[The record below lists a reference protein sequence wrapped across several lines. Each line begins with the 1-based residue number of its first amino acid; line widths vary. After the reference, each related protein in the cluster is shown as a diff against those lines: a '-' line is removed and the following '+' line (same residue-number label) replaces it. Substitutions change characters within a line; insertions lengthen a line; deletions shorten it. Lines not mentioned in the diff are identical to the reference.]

1 MTPCYALAIR
11 RSIQDLELKI
21 NHHQQSQGKPYIKR
35 KNRKHGRYRDRVE
48 MKFELL
54 RHIGQQDTQRDTF
67 NRMLYVVSYFK
78 RLNEL
83 LEEFVNNGILELQTS
98 SMRNSNGRLRRTYV
112 LTNDGRILFE
122 KMEKLN
128 ELCPL
133 DKLF

>member
-1 MTPCYALAIR
+1 
-11 RSIQDLELKI
+11 
-21 NHHQQSQGKPYIKR
+21 
-35 KNRKHGRYRDRVE
+35 